1 MRPTKT
7 RWAPVSSASS
17 KADALGARFVRF
29 LESKPNVRLLG
40 RGGDAPGP
48 RAPTFSFVVDGRDP
62 AEFPAH
68 MDGHKVAI
76 RSGHFYALRLIEGL
90 GIEGGGLER
99 PGAVTRASM
108 VHYNSTEEVDRLIAG
123 LDEAI

>member
-1 MRPTKT
+1 MT
-7 RWAPVSSASS
+7 
-17 KADALGARFVRF
+17 
-29 LESKPNVRLLG
+29 
-40 RGGDAPGP
+40 
-48 RAPTFSFVVDGRDP
+48 TFSFAVDGRDP

-90 GIEGGGLER
+90 GLER

-123 LDEAI
+123 LDEVI